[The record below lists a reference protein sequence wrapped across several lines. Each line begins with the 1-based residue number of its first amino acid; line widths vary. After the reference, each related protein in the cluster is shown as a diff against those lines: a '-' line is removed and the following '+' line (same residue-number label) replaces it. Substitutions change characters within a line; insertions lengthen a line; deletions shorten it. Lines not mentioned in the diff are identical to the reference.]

1 MIMSRYRSFAAAVI
15 GGIAVFAGD
24 VGLDTIFETGDFSNT
39 ASAQQD
45 GGRGGQGGRGGR
57 GGGRGGM
64 MGGMRDI
71 RELLEPD
78 FSRRDV
84 PLFVEQLQL
93 DDGQRAIIESLIED
107 YDDTFGAGSEEVQA
121 DLTDLGRSMMQSFMG
136 GGGMGDMRERMRD
149 TMGNIREE
157 MEEIQAANGGQE
169 MSSEERRA
177 FFRERMQDV
186 QQDMMQDASESG
198 AMDEARGVMGE
209 MLDILREWVSERQL
223 LKTEFVGNVE
233 IQLSDDQLV
242 LWPAFDRFLVR
253 EKSLPRGRLSGE
265 EVNLFA
271 VLDDV
276 GLSEAAYA
284 AIEPMLDE
292 YEVQLHTALIS
303 RDTYLLTSAPRLYK
317 AMQEGSVD
325 DAERILKQQVQYR
338 ESVRN
343 VNDNFRQ
350 QFADVIEDEVEKVA
364 LNRAFLEE
372 AYDRIYRPTFGQRS
386 FAAAMEIEDLD
397 PDVLEAIMTLDG
409 SFMAELTAKNM
420 LLVSIL
426 RKTEGDE
433 QVSQGTRMVSIM
445 SGDFSGGMP
454 WGGGRNRGGNADEED
469 PYREG
474 MDERG
479 RVDER
484 YVEQLKSLLTPEQQE
499 ALPAQRGNRGG
510 GGGGWGG
517 GASEEQRAE
526 FMKRFDKDGDGELS
540 DEERQSMIEEFRGG
554 RGGQGGGQGGRGGR
568 GGQGGG
574 QGGQGGRGGQG
585 GQGGR
590 GGRGGQGGGV
600 G

>member
-1 MIMSRYRSFAAAVI
+1 MISLRYRSFAAAVI
-15 GGIAVFAGD
+15 GGTAVFAGD
-24 VGLDTIFETGDFSNT
+24 VGLDTIFETGTFSNT

-45 GGRGGQGGRGGR
+45 GGRGGRGGQGGRGG
-57 GGGRGGM
+57 

-107 YDDTFGAGSEEVQA
+107 YDDTFGGGSEAVQA

-136 GGGMGDMRERMRD
+136 GGAMGDMRERMQE
-149 TMGNIREE
+149 TMGSIREE

-177 FFRERMQDV
+177 FFRERMQNV
-186 QQDMMQDASESG
+186 QQDMMQDAMESG

-209 MLDILREWVSERQL
+209 MLDILQEWVAQRQL

-276 GLSEAAYA
+276 GLSESAYA
-284 AIEPMLDE
+284 AVEPMLDE
-292 YEVQLHTALIS
+292 YEFQLHSALVA
-303 RDTYLLTSAPRLYK
+303 RDAYLLSSAPRLFK

-338 ESVRN
+338 EGVRN
-343 VNDNFRQ
+343 VNDNFRV
-350 QFADVIEDEVEKVA
+350 QFADVIEDEMEKEA

-409 SFMAELTAKNM
+409 SFMAELSAKNL
-420 LLVSIL
+420 LLVGIL
-426 RKTEGDE
+426 RKSEGDDE
-433 QVSQGTRMVSIM
+433 VSQGTRMVSVM

-454 WGGGRNRGGNADEED
+454 WGGGRNRGGGGDEED

-474 MDERG
+474 MDDRN
-479 RVDER
+479 RIDER
-484 YVEQLKSLLTPEQQE
+484 YVEQLSALLTPEQQE
-499 ALPAQRGNRGG
+499 ALPTQRGGRGG

-517 GASEEQRAE
+517 GASEGQRAE

-554 RGGQGGGQGGRGGR
+554 RGGQGGQGGRGGRGGEGGRGGR

-574 QGGQGGRGGQG
+574 RGGQGGRGG
-585 GQGGR
+585 
-590 GGRGGQGGGV
+590 GGV

>member
-1 MIMSRYRSFAAAVI
+1 
-15 GGIAVFAGD
+15 
-24 VGLDTIFETGDFSNT
+24 
-39 ASAQQD
+39 
-45 GGRGGQGGRGGR
+45 
-57 GGGRGGM
+57 

-93 DDGQRAIIESLIED
+93 DDGQRSIIESLIED
-107 YDDTFGAGSEEVQA
+107 YDDTFGSGSEAVQA

-157 MEEIQAANGGQE
+157 MEEIQAANGGEE
-169 MSSEERRA
+169 MSGEDRRA
-177 FFRERMQDV
+177 FFRERMQTV
-186 QQDMMQDASESG
+186 QQDLMQDAMESG

-209 MLDILREWVSERQL
+209 MLDILQEWVAERQL

-253 EKSLPRGRLSGE
+253 EKALPRGRLSGE

-276 GLSEAAYA
+276 GLSEEAYA
-284 AIEPMLDE
+284 SVEPMLDE
-292 YEVQLHTALIS
+292 YELQLHNALVS
-303 RDTYLLTSAPRLYK
+303 RDAYLLTSAPRLFK
-317 AMQEGSVD
+317 AMQDGSVE

-338 ESVRN
+338 ETVRN

-350 QFADVIEDEVEKVA
+350 QFADVIEDEAEKTA

-397 PDVLEAIMTLDG
+397 PDVLEAIVTLDG
-409 SFMAELTAKNM
+409 SFMAELTAKNL

-454 WGGGRNRGGNADEED
+454 WGGGRNRGGGNAGEED

-484 YVEQLKSLLTPEQQE
+484 YVEQLKALLNPEQQE
-499 ALPAQRGNRGG
+499 ALPAQRGGRGG
-510 GGGGWGG
+510 GGGGGGGWG

-554 RGGQGGGQGGRGGR
+554 Q
-568 GGQGGG
+568 GG

-590 GGRGGQGGGV
+590 GGQGDQGGQGDRGGRGGQGGGV

>member
-1 MIMSRYRSFAAAVI
+1 MISLRYRSFAAAVI
-15 GGIAVFAGD
+15 GGTAVFAGD
-24 VGLDTIFETGDFSNT
+24 VGLDTIFETSEFSKT

-64 MGGMRDI
+64 GMGGMRDI

-107 YDDTFGAGSEEVQA
+107 YDDTFGGGSEAVQA

-136 GGGMGDMRERMRD
+136 GGAMGDMRERMRD

-169 MSSEERRA
+169 MTSEERRA
-177 FFRERMQDV
+177 FFRERMQTV
-186 QQDMMQDASESG
+186 QQDMMQDAMESG

-209 MLDILREWVSERQL
+209 MLDILQEWVAERQL

-276 GLSEAAYA
+276 GLSESAYA
-284 AIEPMLDE
+284 AVEPMLDE
-292 YEVQLHTALIS
+292 YEIQLHSALVS
-303 RDTYLLTSAPRLYK
+303 RDAYLLSSAPRLFK
-317 AMQEGSVD
+317 AIQEGSID

-338 ESVRN
+338 EGVRN
-343 VNDNFRQ
+343 VNDNFRV
-350 QFADVIEDEVEKVA
+350 QFADVIEDEMEKQA

-386 FAAAMEIEDLD
+386 FSAAMEIEDLD

-409 SFMAELTAKNM
+409 SYMGELSAKNL
-420 LLVSIL
+420 LLVNLL
-426 RKTEGDE
+426 RKSEGDD
-433 QVSQGTRMVSIM
+433 QVSQGTRMVSVM

-454 WGGGRNRGGNADEED
+454 WGGGRNRGGGDEED

-474 MDERG
+474 MDDRT
-479 RVDER
+479 RIDER
-484 YVEQLKSLLTPEQQE
+484 YVEQLRALLTPEQQE
-499 ALPAQRGNRGG
+499 ALPTQRGGRGG

-554 RGGQGGGQGGRGGR
+554 RGGQGGRGGRGGEGGR

-574 QGGQGGRGGQG
+574 RGGQGGRGG
-585 GQGGR
+585 
-590 GGRGGQGGGV
+590 V

>member
-1 MIMSRYRSFAAAVI
+1 MLSLRYRSFAAAVI
-15 GGIAVFAGD
+15 GGTAVFAGD
-24 VGLDTIFETGDFSNT
+24 VGLDTIFETSEFSKT

-45 GGRGGQGGRGGR
+45 GGRGGRGGR
-57 GGGRGGM
+57 AGGRGGM
-64 MGGMRDI
+64 GMGGMRDI

-107 YDDTFGAGSEEVQA
+107 YDDTFGGGSEAVQA

-136 GGGMGDMRERMRD
+136 GGAMGDMRERMRD

-169 MSSEERRA
+169 MTSEERRA
-177 FFRERMQDV
+177 FFRERMQTV
-186 QQDMMQDASESG
+186 QQDMMQDAMESG

-209 MLDILREWVSERQL
+209 MLDILQEWVAERQL

-271 VLDDV
+271 VIDDV

-284 AIEPMLDE
+284 AVEPMLDE
-292 YEVQLHTALIS
+292 YEVQLHSALVS
-303 RDTYLLTSAPRLYK
+303 RDAYLLSSAPRLFK
-317 AMQEGSVD
+317 AMQEGSID

-338 ESVRN
+338 EGVRN
-343 VNDNFRQ
+343 VNDNFRM
-350 QFADVIEDEVEKVA
+350 QFADVIEDEMEKQA

-409 SFMAELTAKNM
+409 SYMGELSAKNL
-420 LLVSIL
+420 LLVGIL
-426 RKTEGDE
+426 RRSEGDD
-433 QVSQGTRMVSIM
+433 QVSQGTRMVSVM

-454 WGGGRNRGGNADEED
+454 WGGGRNRGGGDDED

-474 MDERG
+474 MDDRT
-479 RVDER
+479 RIDER
-484 YVEQLKSLLTPEQQE
+484 YVEQLRALLTPEQQE
-499 ALPAQRGNRGG
+499 ALPTQRGGRGG

-540 DEERQSMIEEFRGG
+540 EEERQSMIEEFRGG
-554 RGGQGGGQGGRGGR
+554 RGGQGGRGGEGGRGGRGGR

-574 QGGQGGRGGQG
+574 RGGQG
-585 GQGGR
+585 G
-590 GGRGGQGGGV
+590 V

>member
-1 MIMSRYRSFAAAVI
+1 MLSLRYRSFAAAVI
-15 GGIAVFAGD
+15 GGTAVFAGD
-24 VGLDTIFETGDFSNT
+24 VGLDTIFETSEFSKT

-45 GGRGGQGGRGGR
+45 GGRGGRGGR
-57 GGGRGGM
+57 AGGRGGM
-64 MGGMRDI
+64 GMGGMRDI

-107 YDDTFGAGSEEVQA
+107 YDDTFGGGSEAVQA

-136 GGGMGDMRERMRD
+136 GGAMGDMRERMRD

-169 MSSEERRA
+169 MTSEERRA
-177 FFRERMQDV
+177 FFRERMQTV
-186 QQDMMQDASESG
+186 QQDMMQDAMESG

-209 MLDILREWVSERQL
+209 MLDILQEWVAERQL

-271 VLDDV
+271 VIDDV

-284 AIEPMLDE
+284 AVEPMLDE
-292 YEVQLHTALIS
+292 YEVQLHSALVS
-303 RDTYLLTSAPRLYK
+303 RDAYLLSSAPRLFK
-317 AMQEGSVD
+317 AMQEGSID

-338 ESVRN
+338 EGVRN
-343 VNDNFRQ
+343 VNDNFRM
-350 QFADVIEDEVEKVA
+350 QFADVIEDEMEKQA

-409 SFMAELTAKNM
+409 SYMGELSAKNL
-420 LLVSIL
+420 LLVGIL
-426 RKTEGDE
+426 RRSEGDD
-433 QVSQGTRMVSIM
+433 QVSQGTRMVSVM

-454 WGGGRNRGGNADEED
+454 WGGGRNRGGGDEED

-474 MDERG
+474 MDDRT
-479 RVDER
+479 RIDER
-484 YVEQLKSLLTPEQQE
+484 YVEQLRALLTPEQQE
-499 ALPAQRGNRGG
+499 ALPTQRGGRGG

-540 DEERQSMIEEFRGG
+540 EEERQSMIEEFRGG
-554 RGGQGGGQGGRGGR
+554 RGAGGEGGRRRPGGGRGGR

-574 QGGQGGRGGQG
+574 RGGQGGR
-585 GQGGR
+585 R
-590 GGRGGQGGGV
+590 LTRSTKTSPRMSV
-600 G
+600 AI

>member
-499 ALPAQRGNRGG
+499 ALPAQRGGRGG

-517 GASEEQRAE
+517 MGASEEQRAE

-554 RGGQGGGQGGRGGR
+554 RGGQGGGQGGRGG
-568 GGQGGG
+568 QG
-574 QGGQGGRGGQG
+574 GGQGGRGGQG

>member
-1 MIMSRYRSFAAAVI
+1 MTMSRYRSIAAAFI
-15 GGIAVFAGD
+15 GTAAVFAGD
-24 VGLDTIFETGDFSNT
+24 IGLDTLLGSSTFSNSAT
-39 ASAQQD
+39 AQQD
-45 GGRGGQGGRGGR
+45 GGRGGRGGR
-57 GGGRGGM
+57 GGMG

-107 YDDTFGAGSEEVQA
+107 YDDTFGGGSEAVQA

-157 MEEIQAANGGQE
+157 MEEAQAASGQE
-169 MSSEERRA
+169 MTSDERRA
-177 FFRERMQDV
+177 FFRDRMQNV

-209 MLDILREWVSERQL
+209 MLDILREWVAERQL
-223 LKTEFVGNVE
+223 LKIEFVGNVE

-284 AIEPMLDE
+284 AVEPMLDE
-292 YEVQLHTALIS
+292 YELQLHAALVS
-303 RDTYLLTSAPRLYK
+303 RDTYLLTSAPRLFK
-317 AMQEGSVD
+317 AMQDGSVE
-325 DAERILKQQVQYR
+325 DAERVLKQQVQYR
-338 ESVRN
+338 SNVRN
-343 VNDNFRQ
+343 VNDNFRV
-350 QFADVIEDEVEKVA
+350 QFADVIEDETEKAA
-364 LNRAFLEE
+364 LNQAFLEE

-397 PDVLEAIMTLDG
+397 PDVLEAVMTLDG
-409 SFMAELTAKNM
+409 SFMSELSARNL

-445 SGDFSGGMP
+445 GGDFSGGMP
-454 WGGGRNRGGNADEED
+454 WGGGRNRGGGNADEED

-474 MDERG
+474 MDNRN

-484 YVEQLKSLLTPEQQE
+484 YVEQLKALLTPEQQE
-499 ALPAQRGNRGG
+499 ALPEQRGGRGG

-554 RGGQGGGQGGRGGR
+554 RGGQGGGR

-574 QGGQGGRGGQG
+574 QGGQGGGRGGQG
-585 GQGGR
+585 GGRGGQG

>member
-1 MIMSRYRSFAAAVI
+1 MLSLRYRSFAAAVI
-15 GGIAVFAGD
+15 GGTAVFAGD
-24 VGLDTIFETGDFSNT
+24 VGLDTIFETSEFSKT
-39 ASAQQD
+39 ACAQQD
-45 GGRGGQGGRGGR
+45 GGRGGRGGR
-57 GGGRGGM
+57 AGGRGGM
-64 MGGMRDI
+64 GMGGMRDI

-107 YDDTFGAGSEEVQA
+107 YDDTFGGGSEAVQA

-136 GGGMGDMRERMRD
+136 GGAMGDMRERMRD

-169 MSSEERRA
+169 MTSEERRA
-177 FFRERMQDV
+177 FFRERMQTV
-186 QQDMMQDASESG
+186 QQDMMQDAMESG

-209 MLDILREWVSERQL
+209 MLDILQEWVAERQL

-271 VLDDV
+271 VIDDV

-284 AIEPMLDE
+284 AVEPMLDE
-292 YEVQLHTALIS
+292 YEVQLHSALVS
-303 RDTYLLTSAPRLYK
+303 RDAYLLSSAPRLFK
-317 AMQEGSVD
+317 AMQEGSID

-338 ESVRN
+338 EGVRN
-343 VNDNFRQ
+343 VNDNFRM
-350 QFADVIEDEVEKVA
+350 QFADVIEDEMEKQA

-409 SFMAELTAKNM
+409 SYMGELSAKNL
-420 LLVSIL
+420 LLVGIL
-426 RKTEGDE
+426 RRSEGDD
-433 QVSQGTRMVSIM
+433 QVSQGTRMVSVM

-454 WGGGRNRGGNADEED
+454 WGGGRNRGGGDDED

-474 MDERG
+474 MDDRT
-479 RVDER
+479 RIDER
-484 YVEQLKSLLTPEQQE
+484 YVEQLRALLTPEQQE
-499 ALPAQRGNRGG
+499 ALPTQRGGRGG
-510 GGGGWGG
+510 GGGGWVG

-540 DEERQSMIEEFRGG
+540 EEERQSMIEEFRGG
-554 RGGQGGGQGGRGGR
+554 RGGQGGRGGEGGRGGRGGR

-574 QGGQGGRGGQG
+574 RGGQG
-585 GQGGR
+585 G
-590 GGRGGQGGGV
+590 V